1 MQKKIIEIIV
11 FFLIIFFIGV
21 FFIGL
26 NKSSIYDTN
35 NLAGQKLTNIN
46 LKHFSENKLISEK
59 DLKEKN
65 FTLINFWASWCAPC
79 REEHPFL
86 LKLKEQKNI
95 KLIGVNFKDNKNN
108 AINFMKNFGD
118 PYDDIARDEFGKQSV
133 NFGIYGIPESILIN
147 KELIIIKKFIGP
159 LSNEDFNFIK
169 RKVNQL

>member
-35 NLAGQKLTNIN
+35 NLVGQKLTNIN

-108 AINFMKNFGD
+108 ALNFIKNFGD

>member
-35 NLAGQKLTNIN
+35 NLVGQKLTNIN

-65 FTLINFWASWCAPC
+65 FTLINFWASWCTPC
-79 REEHPFL
+79 
-86 LKLKEQKNI
+86 
-95 KLIGVNFKDNKNN
+95 
-108 AINFMKNFGD
+108 
-118 PYDDIARDEFGKQSV
+118 
-133 NFGIYGIPESILIN
+133 
-147 KELIIIKKFIGP
+147 
-159 LSNEDFNFIK
+159 
-169 RKVNQL
+169 KV

>member
-35 NLAGQKLTNIN
+35 NLVGQKLTNIN

-79 REEHPFL
+79 LKEHPL
-86 LKLKEQKNI
+86 LIKLNSEKNI
-95 KLIGVNFKDNKNN
+95 VLLGVNYKDNINN
-108 AINFMKNFGD
+108 ATKFLNEHGN
-118 PYDDIARDEFGKQSV
+118 PYDLIAKDDLGKQSV
-133 NFGIYGIPESILIN
+133 VFGIYGIPESILVN
-147 KELIIIKKFIGP
+147 KDLVIIKKFFSTP
-159 LSNEDFNFIK
+159 PTFM
-169 RKVNQL
+169 

>member
-26 NKSSIYDTN
+26 NKSSVYDTN
-35 NLAGQKLTNIN
+35 NLVGQKLTNIN

-108 AINFMKNFGD
+108 ALNFIKNFGD
-118 PYDDIARDEFGKQSV
+118 PYDVIARDKFGKQSV

-169 RKVNQL
+169 IKVNQL

>member
-35 NLAGQKLTNIN
+35 NLVGQKLTNIN

-108 AINFMKNFGD
+108 ALNFIKNFGD

-169 RKVNQL
+169 IKVNQL

>member
-1 MQKKIIEIIV
+1 MQKKFIELIV
-11 FFLIIFFIGV
+11 FFLIIFFIVV

-35 NLAGQKLTNIN
+35 NLVGQKLTNIN

-108 AINFMKNFGD
+108 ALNFIKNFGD

>member
-35 NLAGQKLTNIN
+35 NLVGQKLTNVN

-108 AINFMKNFGD
+108 ALNFIKNFGD

>member
-26 NKSSIYDTN
+26 NKSSIYDTS

-108 AINFMKNFGD
+108 ALNFIKNFGD

>member
-26 NKSSIYDTN
+26 NKSSVYDTN
-35 NLAGQKLTNIN
+35 NLVGQKLTNVN

-108 AINFMKNFGD
+108 ALNFIKNFGD